1 VQLKLQ
7 HSLHHAIP
15 EDTNVPMAFPAIHR
29 PRVVTPPMRGF
40 VKQCGEPADL
50 EIVLEEN
57 HEIGILELE

>member
-1 VQLKLQ
+1 MLYLR
-7 HSLHHAIP
+7 IP
-15 EDTNVPMAFPAIHR
+15 MYLWPFLLSIGQEC
-29 PRVVTPPMRGF
+29 PMRGF